1 MEDYAN
7 NESSSEDSTSEM
19 ILQYNQKVRFRHE
32 DHLLNLAFN

>member
-19 ILQYNQKVRFRHE
+19 ILQYNQKVRLRHE